1 MFSPLQP
8 VRKRSKLGFALS
20 LTLHAAVIAALLYRP
35 EAPLLRPSGSLHG
48 NGGGSTVTHL
58 YLPGASV
65 VPQEKAQA
73 AETKKSQ
80 LAVIRPK
87 PKAAAP
93 EPQVAAT
100 QPGLRPGMPGYVL
113 GSLASGFAS
122 EHDVRIALP
131 VFSPDPPVIRAKLP
145 DWVRGDVIIEVT
157 IDERGAVTET
167 RVLQAVGF
175 GLEETITDTLRN
187 WRWVPAK
194 VDGIAVASRQD
205 VHFHFPS

>member
-1 MFSPLQP
+1 MFDPVQPARKHRPLA
-8 VRKRSKLGFALS
+8 FAAS
-20 LTLHAAVIAALLYRP
+20 LALHAAVFAALLYKP
-35 EAPLLRPSGSLHG
+35 EPALLRPSGSLHG

-65 VPQEKAQA
+65 VAQEKAKP
-73 AETKKSQ
+73 AETKHSQ
-80 LAVIRPK
+80 LPALRSK
-87 PKAAAP
+87 PKAEP

-113 GSLASGFAS
+113 GSLTNGFAN
-122 EHDVRIALP
+122 EHDVKVALP
-131 VFSPDPPVIRAKLP
+131 VFYPDPPVIRAKLP
-145 DWVRGDVIIEVT
+145 DWIRGDVIVEVT
-157 IDERGAVTET
+157 IDENGTVTQT
-167 RVLQAVGF
+167 RVLQTVGY
-175 GLEETITDTLRN
+175 GLESTIEQTLRN